1 MSFSTTGFIP
11 SIVCYYCT
19 MTTLDI
25 AIPAHNEAAI
35 IVPTLKLV
43 TLALEKIPH
52 LNWRVIVVDN
62 ASTDGTAQVV
72 RNANIPHVEVV
83 TTTKRGKGA
92 ALKVAA
98 AYSDA
103 TYFGFIDADASPDP
117 KAFAVMLDHA
127 QKHKAPIV
135 IGSRFHRYS
144 TSDRNFLRHNS
155 SRIFNFCAR
164 LIVGIRVNDTQCP
177 MKLMDTRGKKLL
189 QTCTDD
195 TWFLDLEL
203 IARAEE
209 AKLTLLVLPVIWKEF
224 RYPNRKSKLRLG
236 IDAIAAL
243 QTMWTMR
250 RKLKK
255 GQ

>member
-1 MSFSTTGFIP
+1 
-11 SIVCYYCT
+11 

-52 LNWRVIVVDN
+52 LTWRIIVVDN
-62 ASTDGTAQVV
+62 ASTDGTAEVV

-92 ALKVAA
+92 ALKAAA

-117 KAFAVMLDHA
+117 KAFAVMLTHA
-127 QKHKAPIV
+127 EQHKAHLV
-135 IGSRFHRYS
+135 VGSRFHKYS
-144 TSDRNFLRHNS
+144 TTDRSILRHNS

-203 IARAEE
+203 IARAEK

-224 RYPNRKSKLRLG
+224 RYPNRKSKLHLG
-236 IDAIAAL
+236 ADAVGAIK
-243 QTMWTMR
+243 TMWVIRHT
-250 RKLKK
+250 LK
-255 GQ
+255 